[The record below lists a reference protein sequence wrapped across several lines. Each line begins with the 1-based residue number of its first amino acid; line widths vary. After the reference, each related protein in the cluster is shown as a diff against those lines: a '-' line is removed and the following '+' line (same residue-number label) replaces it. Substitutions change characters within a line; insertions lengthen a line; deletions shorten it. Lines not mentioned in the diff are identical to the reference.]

1 MISAPL
7 SVPLS
12 WKSTARVT
20 KRNLE
25 ELILKYKGAIHPL
38 ARLSVPLTPNFVIK
52 EYPSLYLHIDEVL
65 YSL

>member
-12 WKSTARVT
+12 WKSEARVT

-38 ARLSVPLTPNFVIK
+38 GQIFRLLNPQFL
-52 EYPSLYLHIDEVL
+52 
-65 YSL
+65 